1 MEKKPK
7 KKHGK
12 EGKKLKLRHSCIAPK
27 TTGITSTGGTGD
39 VGCGIC
45 TCAVPAEAPA
55 PSPVR
60 VLLDVVVGGR
70 PVEETGIEGLALLPP
85 GKHPGDGA
93 KAHLL
98 FLLFPFLVFQVF

>member
-1 MEKKPK
+1 MEKTK
-7 KKHGK
+7 KKPWK
-12 EGKKLKLRHSCIAPK
+12 KRGKKLKLRHSCIAPK
-27 TTGITSTGGTGD
+27 TTGNTSTGGTGH

-45 TCAVPAEAPA
+45 TCVVPGEALA

-60 VLLDVVVGGR
+60 VLLDVIVGGR
-70 PVEETGIEGLALLPP
+70 PIKETRIEGLALLPP